1 MTKLLAITRI
11 IDLMNEKIGRAISWL
26 ALLMIL
32 VQFAVVVMRYIFG
45 LGSIFMQESI
55 VYMHALIFL
64 VAAGYTL
71 LHDDHVRVDIFYGS
85 ASPRRKALVN
95 FIGVLV
101 FLWPLCVLILI
112 VSTKFIT
119 AAWAVKEAREKGI
132 KAGLFRPITLW
143 PFPEDAF
150 LAAAAHAQAVI
161 VPEMNA
167 GQLVLEAERL
177 INGRAPVTGINRID
191 GEPISPA
198 EVLER
203 IEELAR
209 IEEVA

>member
-1 MTKLLAITRI
+1 VTKLLAITRI

-119 AAWAVKEAREKGI
+119 AAWAVKEGSPEGSGIQAIYLLKTVIWIFAVLLILQGFSLLVNSWLVMRGI
-132 KAGLFRPITLW
+132 KA
-143 PFPEDAF
+143 DYD
-150 LAAAAHAQAVI
+150 H
-161 VPEMNA
+161 
-167 GQLVLEAERL
+167 
-177 INGRAPVTGINRID
+177 
-191 GEPISPA
+191 A
-198 EVLER
+198 EVVDGRGAESEGGGL
-203 IEELAR
+203 
-209 IEEVA
+209 

>member
-119 AAWAVKEAREKGI
+119 AAWAVKEGSPEGSGIQAIYLLKTVIWIFAVLLILQGFSLLVNSWLVMRGI
-132 KAGLFRPITLW
+132 KA
-143 PFPEDAF
+143 DYD
-150 LAAAAHAQAVI
+150 HA
-161 VPEMNA
+161 EMVGGRGTESA
-167 GQLVLEAERL
+167 G
-177 INGRAPVTGINRID
+177 
-191 GEPISPA
+191 S
-198 EVLER
+198 
-203 IEELAR
+203 EL
-209 IEEVA
+209 

>member
-71 LHDDHVRVDIFYGS
+71 LHDDHVRVDIFYSRLTERYKAVVDLIGTLLFLMPS
-85 ASPRRKALVN
+85 AVFIIWMSQDYISVSWRVRESSADPSGMPYVYLLKTTIFVLAVLLLVQGISELLKSIRQFN
-95 FIGVLV
+95 E
-101 FLWPLCVLILI
+101 
-112 VSTKFIT
+112 TK
-119 AAWAVKEAREKGI
+119 
-132 KAGLFRPITLW
+132 P
-143 PFPEDAF
+143 
-150 LAAAAHAQAVI
+150 
-161 VPEMNA
+161 
-167 GQLVLEAERL
+167 
-177 INGRAPVTGINRID
+177 
-191 GEPISPA
+191 
-198 EVLER
+198 
-203 IEELAR
+203 
-209 IEEVA
+209 

>member
-1 MTKLLAITRI
+1 VTKLLAITRI

-119 AAWAVKEAREKGI
+119 AAWAVKEGSPEGSGIQAIYLLKTVIWIFAVLLILQGFSLLVNSWLVMRGI
-132 KAGLFRPITLW
+132 KADYDHAEMVGGRGTESEGGGL
-143 PFPEDAF
+143 
-150 LAAAAHAQAVI
+150 
-161 VPEMNA
+161 
-167 GQLVLEAERL
+167 
-177 INGRAPVTGINRID
+177 
-191 GEPISPA
+191 
-198 EVLER
+198 
-203 IEELAR
+203 
-209 IEEVA
+209 